1 MKIYLATLGSR
12 GDNEPFRALALEAAS
27 AGHDVYFAHTE
38 DLPSS
43 ADAAYTELLLR
54 GSVGKVVAKQGVST
68 LRALTNYRSV
78 MTPLVEGVY
87 ADTTAHIQDIR
98 PDVVVY
104 HPKILT
110 AATATHAVGG
120 IAVMAEMVPIT
131 TPTSE
136 FAPPGIPSSLPSS
149 WNTSSYRLIAAGM
162 AAFGSPRK
170 KLAKDL
176 GVIRTGHDLSLVPV
190 SPTLITPPADWP
202 KDTVMTGQW
211 FIPEREELDEQLRAF
226 LEFGPVLYAGFGSM
240 RDSRGL
246 ARAHAIVS
254 AARSVG
260 MKTLLVTGSGGLVA
274 AKEQTLASDVLVR
287 ETVAHTTVLPHIDV
301 ALHHGGAGTVHA
313 MVRAGVP
320 SVIMPF
326 LGDQPWWAQRLH
338 AMHLGPPALSRHTT
352 RYQTIA
358 NSLVQARSYSDVV
371 NVAALKMATED
382 GLARAIEIIESAE
395 AGIHPLKPA

>member
-38 DLPSS
+38 DLPAS

-211 FIPEREELDEQLRAF
+211 FIPEREKLDEQLRAF

-274 AKEQTLASDVLVR
+274 AQEHTLASDVLVR

-320 SVIMPF
+320 SVIMSF

>member
-27 AGHDVYFAHTE
+27 AGHNVYFAHTE

-43 ADAAYTELLLR
+43 PGAAYTELLLW
-54 GSVGKVVAKQGVST
+54 GSVGKVVAKQGVSI
-68 LRALTNYRSV
+68 LRALANYRSV
-78 MTPLVEGVY
+78 MKPLVEGVY

-136 FAPPGIPSSLPSS
+136 FAPPGILSSLPSS
-149 WNTSSYRLIAAGM
+149 WNKSSYGVIAARM

-274 AKEQTLASDVLVR
+274 AKEHTLASDVLVR

-338 AMHLGPPALSRHTT
+338 AMHLGPPALSRNTT

-371 NVAALKMATED
+371 NVAALTMATED

>member
-1 MKIYLATLGSR
+1 MK
-12 GDNEPFRALALEAAS
+12 
-27 AGHDVYFAHTE
+27 
-38 DLPSS
+38 
-43 ADAAYTELLLR
+43 
-54 GSVGKVVAKQGVST
+54 
-68 LRALTNYRSV
+68 
-78 MTPLVEGVY
+78 PLVEGVY

-136 FAPPGIPSSLPSS
+136 FAPPGILSSLPSS
-149 WNTSSYRLIAAGM
+149 WNKSSYGVIAARM
-162 AAFGSPRK
+162 AAFSSPRK

-274 AKEQTLASDVLVR
+274 AKEHTLASDVLVR
-287 ETVAHTTVLPHIDV
+287 ETVAHTTVLPHVDV

-338 AMHLGPPALSRHTT
+338 AMHLGPPALSRNTT

-371 NVAALKMATED
+371 NVAALTMATED
-382 GLARAIEIIESAE
+382 GLARAVEIIESAE

>member
-240 RDSRGL
+240 RDSRGF
-246 ARAHAIVS
+246 ARAHAVVS

-274 AKEQTLASDVLVR
+274 AQEHALASDVLVR

>member
-54 GSVGKVVAKQGVST
+54 GSLGKVVAKQGVSI
-68 LRALTNYRSV
+68 LRALANYRSV

-104 HPKILT
+104 HPTILT

-120 IAVMAEMVPIT
+120 IAVMAEIVPIT

-149 WNTSSYRLIAAGM
+149 WNTSSYRLIAAGI
-162 AAFGSPRK
+162 AAFGGARK

-190 SPTLITPPADWP
+190 SPTLISPPTDWP

-240 RDSRGL
+240 RDTRGL

-254 AARSVG
+254 AARSLG

-274 AKEQTLASDVLVR
+274 AKEHTLASDVLVR
-287 ETVAHTTVLPHIDV
+287 ETVTHTTVLPHIDV

-338 AMHLGPPALSRHTT
+338 AVHLGPPALSRTTT

-371 NVAALKMATED
+371 KVAALKMATED

>member
-1 MKIYLATLGSR
+1 VKIYLATLGSR

-54 GSVGKVVAKQGVST
+54 GSVGKVVAKQGGST

-78 MTPLVEGVY
+78 RKPLVEGVY

>member
-27 AGHDVYFAHTE
+27 AGHNVYFAHTE

-43 ADAAYTELLLR
+43 PGAAYTELLLW
-54 GSVGKVVAKQGVST
+54 GSVGKVVAKQGVSI
-68 LRALTNYRSV
+68 LRALANYRSV
-78 MTPLVEGVY
+78 MKPLVEGVY

-136 FAPPGIPSSLPSS
+136 FAPPGILSSLPSS
-149 WNTSSYRLIAAGM
+149 WNKSSYGVIAARM
-162 AAFGSPRK
+162 AAFSSPRK

-274 AKEQTLASDVLVR
+274 AKEHTLASDVLVR
-287 ETVAHTTVLPHIDV
+287 ETVAHTTVLPHVDV

-338 AMHLGPPALSRHTT
+338 AMHLGPPALSRNTT

-371 NVAALKMATED
+371 NVAALTMATED
-382 GLARAIEIIESAE
+382 GLARAVEIIESAE

>member
-136 FAPPGIPSSLPSS
+136 FAPPGIPSPLASS
-149 WNTSSYRLIAAGM
+149 WNKSSYRLIAAGM

-211 FIPEREELDEQLRAF
+211 FIPEREKLDEQLRAF

-274 AKEQTLASDVLVR
+274 AKEHTLASDVLVR

>member
-246 ARAHAIVS
+246 ARAHAVVS

-274 AKEQTLASDVLVR
+274 AQEHTLASDVLVR

>member
-1 MKIYLATLGSR
+1 
-12 GDNEPFRALALEAAS
+12 
-27 AGHDVYFAHTE
+27 
-38 DLPSS
+38 
-43 ADAAYTELLLR
+43 
-54 GSVGKVVAKQGVST
+54 
-68 LRALTNYRSV
+68 
-78 MTPLVEGVY
+78 
-87 ADTTAHIQDIR
+87 
-98 PDVVVY
+98 
-104 HPKILT
+104 
-110 AATATHAVGG
+110 
-120 IAVMAEMVPIT
+120 
-131 TPTSE
+131 
-136 FAPPGIPSSLPSS
+136 
-149 WNTSSYRLIAAGM
+149 
-162 AAFGSPRK
+162 
-170 KLAKDL
+170 
-176 GVIRTGHDLSLVPV
+176 
-190 SPTLITPPADWP
+190 
-202 KDTVMTGQW
+202 
-211 FIPEREELDEQLRAF
+211 
-226 LEFGPVLYAGFGSM
+226 
-240 RDSRGL
+240 
-246 ARAHAIVS
+246 
-254 AARSVG
+254 